1 MDDLVF
7 KNIPVE
13 GFDPQSG
20 FSDRVSNPTPSRSGA
35 VVGVPED
42 EISVPV
48 SDSRLSNPSV
58 RSGNNDMSF
67 SGDAS
72 RLSNPT
78 PSRKPTSK
86 ADMEEQ
92 VPEADT
98 LSVTDPFSR
107 ASNPTPTRRGSKAVS
122 PIDTS
127 FSEPEPEP
135 VVSDSDDPYSRASN
149 PTPTR
154 RRGNS
159 AAVPSP
165 DTPVFGTMAGV
176 DMSRA
181 SNPTP
186 RRRTTTDNSDAQN
199 SEPMNFVADEP
210 FSRASNPTPTRRGSA
225 AIVMPE
231 EFTSSDETA
240 SLSFASVTD
249 PYGAGRTE
257 DSRASNPTPTRRLF
271 GTDSAPT
278 DDEYDDSSRLSNISP
293 SSRK

>member
-20 FSDRVSNPTPSRSGA
+20 FSNRVSNPTPSRSGIT
-35 VVGVPED
+35 PEMPRD
-42 EISVPV
+42 DMSAPV
-48 SDSRLSNPSV
+48 FESRLSNPSV
-58 RSGNNDMSF
+58 RLESADISF
-67 SGDAS
+67 SSDLS

-78 PSRKPTSK
+78 PSRKVATN
-86 ADMEEQ
+86 
-92 VPEADT
+92 EATD
-98 LSVTDPFSR
+98 SVTPQIDSSASAESFSR
-107 ASNPTPTRRGSKAVS
+107 ISNPTPTRRASMPETPTAFGA
-122 PIDTS
+122 
-127 FSEPEPEP
+127 SETE
-135 VVSDSDDPYSRASN
+135 VLINDDPYSRASN

-154 RRGNS
+154 RRVNIS
-159 AAVPSP
+159 SN
-165 DTPVFGTMAGV
+165 DTPIFGTITGV

-186 RRRTTTDNSDAQN
+186 RRRTTTDNSDLPN
-199 SEPMNFVADEP
+199 TETTSFVADEP
-210 FSRASNPTPTRRGSA
+210 FSRVSNPTPTRRGNTS
-225 AIVMPE
+225 IVMPG
-231 EFTSSDETA
+231 EFTSSDEVA

-271 GTDSAPT
+271 GSDSVPT

>member
-1 MDDLVF
+1 MHQDYRILLLLVNQLLKLIW
-7 KNIPVE
+7 KN
-13 GFDPQSG
+13 
-20 FSDRVSNPTPSRSGA
+20 
-35 VVGVPED
+35 
-42 EISVPV
+42 
-48 SDSRLSNPSV
+48 
-58 RSGNNDMSF
+58 
-67 SGDAS
+67 
-72 RLSNPT
+72 
-78 PSRKPTSK
+78 K
-86 ADMEEQ
+86 

-98 LSVTDPFSR
+98 ISVTDPFSR
-107 ASNPTPTRRGSKAVS
+107 ASNPTPTRRGSRSISPVAAV
-122 PIDTS
+122 
-127 FSEPEPEP
+127 FSGAEIVPD
-135 VVSDSDDPYSRASN
+135 VSANDDPYSRVSN

-159 AAVPSP
+159 AAVSST
-165 DTPVFGTMAGV
+165 DAPVFGAMAGV

-186 RRRTTTDNSDAQN
+186 RRRTTIDNSDAQN

-210 FSRASNPTPTRRGSA
+210 FSMASNPTPTRRGSTA
-225 AIVMPE
+225 VVMPQ
-231 EFTSSDETA
+231 EFISSDETA

-271 GTDSAPT
+271 GSDSAPT

>member
-86 ADMEEQ
+86 VDMEEQ
-92 VPEADT
+92 GSEADT
-98 LSVTDPFSR
+98 ISVTDPLSR
-107 ASNPTPTRRGSKAVS
+107 ASNPTPTRRGSRSISPGDAV
-122 PIDTS
+122 
-127 FSEPEPEP
+127 FSGAGFVPD
-135 VVSDSDDPYSRASN
+135 VSVNDDPYSRASN

-154 RRGNS
+154 RRRNS
-159 AAVPSP
+159 AAVSST
-165 DTPVFGTMAGV
+165 DAPVFGTAAGV
-176 DMSRA
+176 NLSRA

-186 RRRTTTDNSDAQN
+186 RRRATMDNSDQPN
-199 SEPMNFVADEP
+199 TESMSFVADEP
-210 FSRASNPTPTRRGSA
+210 FSRASNPTPTRRGNTA
-225 AIVMPE
+225 VVMPQ
-231 EFTSSDETA
+231 EFISSDENA

-271 GTDSAPT
+271 GSDSAPT